1 MCYESNQK
9 EELGKIFC
17 GYIIIKSIILL
28 FILIIFFKQNLNIC
42 FRINKVFIDIIFMLF
57 NIILDKFNSLEL
69 LELNL
74 IVLKYR
80 GFFLNFNIINYE

>member
-1 MCYESNQK
+1 
-9 EELGKIFC
+9 
-17 GYIIIKSIILL
+17 
-28 FILIIFFKQNLNIC
+28 
-42 FRINKVFIDIIFMLF
+42 MLF

-80 GFFLNFNIINYE
+80 SFFLNFNIINYE

>member
-1 MCYESNQK
+1 
-9 EELGKIFC
+9 
-17 GYIIIKSIILL
+17 
-28 FILIIFFKQNLNIC
+28 
-42 FRINKVFIDIIFMLF
+42 MLF

-80 GFFLNFNIINYE
+80 GFFLNFNIINYV